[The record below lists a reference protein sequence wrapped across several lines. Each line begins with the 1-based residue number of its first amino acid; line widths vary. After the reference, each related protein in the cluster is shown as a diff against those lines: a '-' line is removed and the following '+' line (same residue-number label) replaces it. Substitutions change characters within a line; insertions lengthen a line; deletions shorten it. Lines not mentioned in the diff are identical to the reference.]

1 MDTKQKTKKEL
12 IQILQEHNH
21 PNSIHLNKF
30 SKSQLIQMVK
40 DSCLKTSSLPAILL
54 RDDIENEDEVIQN
67 ICQILLPKN
76 GK

>member
-21 PNSIHLNKF
+21 PNSIHLEKF
-30 SKSQLIQMVK
+30 SKTQLTQMVK

-54 RDDIENEDEVIQN
+54 RGDIENEEEVIQN
-67 ICQILLPKN
+67 IRQILLPK
-76 GK
+76 KK